1 MAGRD
6 WSIEGKYVEYCSC
19 DLGCPCESMADPTY
33 GTLHRPGGFQDRQR
47 PLREAKS
54 RRSLGGGYFLLS
66 QSHSSRPGCLT
77 ARLSTSVLTMRSG
90 TRCSISCPVRT
101 KRPARCSRSF
111 RPLSRPS
118 RTRSSSDITFEWDQA
133 KRTARIEVP
142 GIVRATSEPI
152 RNPVTNEEHRMLTVL
167 PDGWVFHE
175 AESAAGFAK
184 GIGAIKFDLNRRHS
198 SLANVA
204 WDPNGLVHSYDEYK
218 QKFGRP

>member
-1 MAGRD
+1 MAGRN
-6 WSIEGKYVEYCSC
+6 WRIEARYVEYCSC

-33 GTLHRPGGFQDRQR
+33 GICTGVVAFKIDKGHCEKISLDGLAVVATFYFPRAIHHGQGVLQPIIDERANDEQRDALFYILSGEDQRAGTMFQI
-47 PLREAKS
+47 
-54 RRSLGGGYFLLS
+54 F
-66 QSHSSRPGCLT
+66 
-77 ARLSTSVLTMRSG
+77 STIIETIKDPQFSN
-90 TRCSISCPVRT
+90 
-101 KRPARCSRSF
+101 
-111 RPLSRPS
+111 
-118 RTRSSSDITFEWDQA
+118 ITFEWDLA

-167 PDGWVFHE
+167 PNGWVFHE
-175 AESAAGFAK
+175 AENAAGFAK